1 MPRLYFQESGETIG
15 EINQD
20 QLQFLIDQ
28 LEEEDTEDQDYYVNR
43 DTLEMFREAGC
54 DEALLDMLT
63 KAMGEAEDI
72 DIAWE

>member
-15 EINQD
+15 EISQD
-20 QLQFLIDQ
+20 QVQFLIDQ
-28 LEEEDTEDQDYYVNR
+28 LEEEDTEDKDYYLNR

-54 DEALLDMLT
+54 DSALLDMLT

>member
-1 MPRLYFQESGETIG
+1 MPRLFFQESGETIG
-15 EINQD
+15 EISQD

-28 LEEEDTEDQDYYVNR
+28 LEEEDTTDQDYYVNR
-43 DTLEMFREAGC
+43 DTLDMFREAGC
-54 DEALLDMLT
+54 DEALLDLLT

>member
-1 MPRLYFQESGETIG
+1 MPRLFFQESGETIG

-28 LEEEDTEDQDYYVNR
+28 LEEEDTADQDYYVNR

-54 DEALLDMLT
+54 DEALMDMLT
-63 KAMGEAEDI
+63 KAMGESEDI